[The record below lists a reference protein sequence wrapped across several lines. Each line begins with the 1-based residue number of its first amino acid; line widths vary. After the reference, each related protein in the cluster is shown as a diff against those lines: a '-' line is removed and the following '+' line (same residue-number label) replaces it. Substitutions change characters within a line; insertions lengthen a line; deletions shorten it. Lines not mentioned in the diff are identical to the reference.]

1 LLTLTL
7 TPQRILTRSLTLTL
21 TLSHSNPLLQVRS
34 TAGENLG
41 MVLQTVTML
50 VAGLVLAFIYG
61 WQLALVTLAIGPLIV
76 VAGVLQMKFV
86 SGFQADTK
94 KALEKSG
101 QIATESLA
109 GMVPC
114 G

>member
-1 LLTLTL
+1 
-7 TPQRILTRSLTLTL
+7 
-21 TLSHSNPLLQVRS
+21 
-34 TAGENLG
+34 

-109 GMVPC
+109 GTVPC
-114 G
+114 GFFLPISNLTADVLFES